1 MAKARRKMRRALMKK
16 MRKGALTPGERRDLM
31 ELDREVNRANRQ
43 AAGIGGA
50 GLAAALTLASKTGAL
65 KEGKDALGDF
75 LDERAGVREERKD
88 RRDQKAIEKM
98 EREMGVRLSEGAD
111 RIEEEE
117 REEDRQKLLAR
128 ADEFERQERERVTKP
143 VTDVDFGMG
152 PEGPTRDEFDAY
164 RRQRAEELGSQ
175 VDTPRVYTK
184 EEDGVDKTYVSGV
197 NTLLPDEEDALG
209 FPGQFKWDDPS
220 ISRYVM
226 ARDAGENQTDYTG
239 GFETTGE
246 SSLPAGP
253 INEPA
258 FTSEDLMRAVREDGP
273 RAEEGR
279 EMPDPD
285 RPVMTRHGMDLDT
298 MIRMGARGGSEDDR
312 EAGLAADL
320 SDYSPEEIQALFR
333 PDLRQADG
341 GNTPFLRQMRDRIRK
356 KFR

>member
-50 GLAAALTLASKTGAL
+50 GLAAALALASKAGAL

-75 LDERAGVREERKD
+75 LDERAGIREERKD

-128 ADEFERQERERVTKP
+128 ADEFQRQERERVTKP
-143 VTDVDFGMG
+143 VTDVGCGMG

-164 RRQRAEELGSQ
+164 RRQRAEELGAQ
-175 VDTPRVYTK
+175 VLTP
-184 EEDGVDKTYVSGV
+184 EEQQMERFRNRTAVQALKGERSD
-197 NTLLPDEEDALG
+197 LP
-209 FPGQFKWDDPS
+209 PGD
-220 ISRYVM
+220 I
-226 ARDAGENQTDYTG
+226 DYTG